1 MRFSF
6 MIFKLVLMRGDK
18 NRKFPKQ
25 IVLNYECLMY
35 INVVSFVKNRSLMNG
50 LR

>member
-1 MRFSF
+1 MRFGF
-6 MIFKLVLMRGDK
+6 IKLKLVLMYVGK

-35 INVVSFVKNRSLMNG
+35 INVYLS
-50 LR
+50 